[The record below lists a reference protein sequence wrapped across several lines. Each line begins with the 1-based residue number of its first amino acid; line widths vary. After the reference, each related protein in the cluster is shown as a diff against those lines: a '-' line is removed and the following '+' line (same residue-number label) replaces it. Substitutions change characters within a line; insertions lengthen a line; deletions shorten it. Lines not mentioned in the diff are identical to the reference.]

1 MPGKR
6 SDLIAFGTLSITI
19 EAKGLFALASGSG
32 GVVVVA
38 LVDADSVQLDV
49 AVVDKVFTF
58 LTKNRVT
65 YFGLDFLHAS
75 ERSIETCLGPVDS
88 CWTVVVNT
96 VGTGFPFSPFVMC
109 SLTVDSIC
117 RQPSTG
123 MLVTS
128 GIVGLWGDF
137 P

>member
-1 MPGKR
+1 M
-6 SDLIAFGTLSITI
+6 IAFGTLSITI
-19 EAKGLFALASGSG
+19 EAKGLFTLASGSG
-32 GVVVVA
+32 GVVVVV

-65 YFGLDFLHAS
+65 YFGLNFVHAA

-88 CWTVVVNT
+88 CWTVVVVNT

-109 SLTVDSIC
+109 SLTVDCIC
-117 RQPSTG
+117 RQSSTG